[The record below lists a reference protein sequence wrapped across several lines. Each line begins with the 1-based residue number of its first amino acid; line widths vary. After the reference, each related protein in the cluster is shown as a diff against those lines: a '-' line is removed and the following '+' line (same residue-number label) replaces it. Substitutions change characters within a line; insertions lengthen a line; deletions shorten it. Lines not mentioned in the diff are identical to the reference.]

1 MPVTTSTALPSLSHD
16 QHHETDAAN
25 WKGGEADILV
35 ATSPG
40 PSRKMAA
47 EMKRET
53 GRDVSGTSDARS
65 ADSEAMMSY
74 QADPD
79 STSANIDQ
87 SSTSPSAHADW
98 FLWNVFPWL
107 GRLWAL

>member
-1 MPVTTSTALPSLSHD
+1 MRPIG
-16 QHHETDAAN
+16 
-25 WKGGEADILV
+25 KGGEADILV

-79 STSANIDQ
+79 SSTSANIDQ
-87 SSTSPSAHADW
+87 SSTSPSAHADR
-98 FLWNVFPWL
+98 FLWNVLPRL